1 MGNKTHKIRD
11 KQKDWENTTLAEW
24 LTQAPERKPEP
35 VTQSLKWPVKRFYTP
50 LDLEEVG
57 FDFLKDVGYP
67 GEPPYTRGTEATM
80 YRSNLWAMVQTTG
93 FGSGEDANKR
103 WRFLLDQGLS
113 GFIIEY
119 DLPTTHGLD
128 SDHPLAEGEVSR
140 MGVAIDSLADME
152 KALNLP
158 FEKIK
163 HMTSVCNAPQPINLA
178 MIIATLEKKGIPPES
193 VNLMIVNGILIEFI
207 CVGRYIFPP
216 EPSLRIATDVIEYS
230 IKNYPN
236 WTPIAIIGAQLYAAR
251 ATPVQ
256 EIAFSFSIA
265 MAYLDSILKRGLDID
280 TVAPYFSFVTGVDM
294 DFFESIAKLRAY
306 RKIWAKLMQDRYGAR
321 DPRSLRLKLMG
332 SPGTMS
338 LTLQQPL
345 NNIARLGIQML
356 ACVLGGGGQQI
367 NIPLHD
373 EAHAL
378 PSEEA
383 VSVGAAIQHIVAH
396 ETGAADT
403 VDPLAGSYYL
413 EYLTKKMENAVF
425 DEIAKIDQLGGAVK
439 AIEEGY
445 FQKELAEKA
454 FEYQRAIEE
463 GRRKLVGVNILT
475 KEAEDVPEIFQIDPE
490 VEKKQI
496 ESLHKLK
503 RERDSNEVKETLSR
517 VKEAAQ
523 GDGNLVPPIIEA
535 VKAYATEG
543 EICDVL
549 RDVFGEYKPDI
560 TMI

>member
-1 MGNKTHKIRD
+1 MDNNVREIRV
-11 KQKDWENTTLAEW
+11 KQDEWERTTLAKW
-24 LTQAPERKPEP
+24 LAQAPERKPDP
-35 VTQSLKWPVKRFYTP
+35 VLQSLKWPVKRLYTP

-57 FDFLKDVGYP
+57 FDYLKDVGFP

-80 YRSNLWAMVQTTG
+80 YRSNLWTMVQTTG

-128 SDHPLAEGEVSR
+128 SDHPLAEGEVCR

-152 KALNLP
+152 KALKLP

-163 HMTSVCNAPQPINLA
+163 HITSVCNAPQPINLA
-178 MIIATLEKKGIPPES
+178 MIIATLEKKKIPPAS
-193 VNLMIVNGILIEFI
+193 VNLMMVNGILIEFI

-216 EPSLRIATDVIEYS
+216 EASLRIATDVIEYS

-236 WTPIAIIGAQLYAAR
+236 WTPISIVGAQLYAAR

-256 EIAFSFSIA
+256 ELAFSFSVAI
-265 MAYLDSILKRGLDID
+265 AYLDRILERGLNID
-280 TVAPYFSFVTGVDM
+280 TVAPYFSFITGVDM

-306 RKIWAKLMQDRYGAR
+306 RKIWAKLMQDRYGAT
-321 DPRSLRLKLMG
+321 DERSLKLKLMG

-356 ACVLGGGGQQI
+356 ACVLGGGGQQM

-383 VSVGAAIQHIVAH
+383 VRVGAAIQHIVAY

-413 EYLTKKMENAVF
+413 EHLTKKMENAVF
-425 DEIAKIDQLGGAVK
+425 DEITKIDRLGGAVK

-445 FQKELAEKA
+445 FQNELAEKA
-454 FEYQRAIEE
+454 FEYQKAIEE

-475 KEAEDVPEIFQIDPE
+475 KDAEDVLEIFQIDPE
-490 VEKKQI
+490 VEKRQI

-503 RERDSNEVKETLSR
+503 SERDSGSVKETLR
-517 VKEAAQ
+517 KVKEAAQ

-549 RDVFGEYKPDI
+549 RDVFGEYKPEWC
-560 TMI
+560 